1 MIELTQYGKQD
12 FEQKQRKLVRACGWA
27 GTVVQGWIR
36 VIMQTV
42 ACNDHESPKKL
53 LFGQRPQRGQ
63 SPSVRPFIRWFPPP
77 HIGPLWPQTRPP
89 RPLRPLIRPLR
100 PLLPEVSTRRPH
112 TSPPSPHTSPPRPQI
127 NPLMH

>member
-1 MIELTQYGKQD
+1 MTMKA
-12 FEQKQRKLVRACGWA
+12 RKSSFLGS
-27 GTVVQGWIR
+27 
-36 VIMQTV
+36 
-42 ACNDHESPKKL
+42 DPKGDKVH
-53 LFGQRPQRGQ
+53 
-63 SPSVRPFIRWFPPP
+63 PSVRSFVGSPP